1 MCEATPCF
9 VEPDLGDAGAAEP
22 DGTSV
27 SVVYACRY
35 DASAK
40 RRAAPSAL
48 FDKGHSPLGRPH
60 WASHAARAVQTVRVI
75 SRLAGLVALMVA
87 VSACGGGGSAQPQI
101 SLKACTIS
109 SNVQAVCGSLRVYE
123 DRAAASGRQIS
134 LRIAVLKAQSDQRKP
149 DPVFY
154 LAGFGSGAVDLAS
167 LATTE
172 MREVNRDRDIV
183 LVDQRGTGG
192 SNPLVCATP
201 SPEEQLAIAAD
212 DVAFGTFVND
222 CLTNLAGDPR
232 LYTTPIATDDLDQA
246 RVALGYD
253 KINLYGVS
261 YGVSF
266 GLAYLQRHGSHVRSA
281 IFDSGSMLDYR
292 LWEWSAPHA
301 QQALDQLFDRCLN
314 DTTCNET
321 FPSLKAR
328 FTAVQTRLA
337 NAAATLTFTDPRS
350 GAGDATIT
358 VAFNSKMFA
367 WVVENLDAYTNT
379 AVLLPRLIDQAYKG
393 DMVPIARQYFV
404 MGAQPLSTVVQTW
417 VVACSDEWAQMDP
430 TRVAQI
436 GQGSYFLDVSLET
449 ARTQAKMCGL
459 LPTLVGSAGKVA
471 TDAPVLFLNGTAD
484 PADPPENVASAK
496 TTMPNSLSLAIEG
509 AGHGIIDLGC
519 VPTMAAAFYSLG
531 STRSLPLACAK
542 SVTLPRFDLGTP

>member
-1 MCEATPCF
+1 MYQATPCF
-9 VEPDLGDAGAAEP
+9 VDRDPGDVRRAEP

-27 SVVYACRY
+27 RVVKA
-35 DASAK
+35 
-40 RRAAPSAL
+40 RRNNAPTMGSAPSAL
-48 FDKGHSPLGRPH
+48 LEEGRSPLGRPH
-60 WASHAARAVQTVRVI
+60 CGSHAGTVRTARVI
-75 SRLAGLVALMVA
+75 STLAGLLALTLLG
-87 VSACGGGGSAQPQI
+87 SACGGGGSVPAQLP
-101 SLKACTIS
+101 LKACTLG
-109 SNVQAVCGSLRVYE
+109 SNIQAVCGSLKVYE
-123 DRAAASGRQIS
+123 NRAAANGPQIS
-134 LRIAVLKAQSDQRKP
+134 IRIAILMAQSDQRKP

-167 LATTE
+167 LASTE

-232 LYTTPIATDDLDQA
+232 LYTTPIAIDDLDQV

-261 YGVSF
+261 YGVSS
-266 GLAYLQRHGSHVRSA
+266 GLAYIQQHGSHVRSA

-292 LWEWSAPHA
+292 LWERSAPHA

-314 DTTCNET
+314 DTSCNEA

-328 FTAVQTRLA
+328 FIAVQSRLA
-337 NAAATLTFTDPRS
+337 NTAATLTFTDPRN
-350 GAGDATIT
+350 GAGDTTIT
-358 VAFNSKMFA
+358 VAFSSKMFA

-393 DMVPIARQYFV
+393 DLVPIARQYFV
-404 MGAQPLSTVVQTW
+404 LGAQPLSTLVQTW
-417 VVACSDEWAQMDP
+417 IVACSDEWAQMDP

-449 ARTQAKMCGL
+449 ARTQAKMCRL

-471 TDAPVLFLNGTAD
+471 TDAAVLFLNGTAD

-496 TTMPNSLSLAIEG
+496 ATMPNSLSVAIEG

-519 VPTMAAAFYSLG
+519 VPAMAAAFYSLG
-531 STRSLPLACAK
+531 STKGLPLACAK
-542 SVTLPRFDLGTP
+542 FLTLPPFDPGTP